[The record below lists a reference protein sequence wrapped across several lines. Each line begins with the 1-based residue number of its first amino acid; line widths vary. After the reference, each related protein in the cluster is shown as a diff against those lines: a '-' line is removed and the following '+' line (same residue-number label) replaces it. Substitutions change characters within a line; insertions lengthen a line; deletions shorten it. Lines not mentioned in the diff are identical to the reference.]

1 MIKLNGVEIKLDKYP
16 DGTFL
21 FKDIPPIG
29 GWCRDNI
36 EWFFESMEE
45 LTAYGKHKGELMEE
59 ADMTPGRPQQLPYVS
74 PPDKK
79 MSQEKSGSNI
89 VVEWMSAIKEIAEN
103 GYALSSA
110 NIHSKDEKF
119 QRIIGMCNAVI
130 MVLKEN

>member
-1 MIKLNGVEIKLDKYP
+1 
-16 DGTFL
+16 
-21 FKDIPPIG
+21 
-29 GWCRDNI
+29 
-36 EWFFESMEE
+36 
-45 LTAYGKHKGELMEE
+45 MEE
-59 ADMTPGRPQQLPYVS
+59 ADMAPGRPQQLPYVS

-103 GYALSSA
+103 GYALPSA
-110 NIHSKDEKF
+110 NVHSKDEKF